1 MRTIHDHRLEQ
12 IERYYDCVPRSSS
25 TPQQCGP
32 FTIFAALPGTGWQ
45 LYARP
50 TLGAGKPFEG
60 AGQSMGSGQLEAVD
74 VERVLARQVELGV
87 PQAIEWVDE
96 VTPSLTAA
104 VKTAGYEPQRY
115 PLLALNTAANT
126 GRDHDPDHDPD
137 PRARTLHASEPLLAL
152 AVGAVSAGFHER
164 DDIEPRETGIR
175 PLLIERGDLVV
186 VASFE
191 GDRLCGAGSAAPRGD
206 VAELMGIA
214 VPPGHRHR
222 GHGTAITRSLVNAC
236 SERDVGLVFLSAG
249 SDAAAEIYRRVGF
262 TDVGTACILTLTG

>member
-1 MRTIHDHRLEQ
+1 MRTIHDHRLEH
-12 IERYYDCVPRSSS
+12 IEAYYDCVPRASS
-25 TPQQCGP
+25 TPQPCGP
-32 FTIFAALPGTGWQ
+32 FTIFAAMPGTGWQ

-50 TLGAGKPFEG
+50 TLDGGKPFEG
-60 AGQSMGSGQLEAVD
+60 AGQLTGSGQLEAAD
-74 VERVLARQVELGV
+74 VESVLARQVELGV

-104 VKTAGYEPQRY
+104 VTAAGYEPQFY
-115 PLLALNTAANT
+115 PLLALRTAPNA
-126 GRDHDPDHDPD
+126 GHDHEPD

-164 DDIEPRETGIR
+164 DDVEPRDTGIR

-222 GHGTAITRSLVNAC
+222 GHGTAITRSLVAAC
-236 SERDVGLVFLSAG
+236 RERDVSLVFLSAG

-262 TDVGTACILTLTG
+262 TDVGTACILTLPG

>member
-1 MRTIHDHRLEQ
+1 MRSLHDHRLEH
-12 IERYYDCVPRSSS
+12 IERYYDCVPRASSA
-25 TPQQCGP
+25 PQQCGP

-50 TLGAGKPFEG
+50 TLDGGKPLEG
-60 AGQSMGSGQLEAVD
+60 AARSMGSRRFEATD
-74 VERVLARQVELGV
+74 VKSVLVRQVELGV

-96 VTPSLTAA
+96 VTPSLTTA
-104 VKTAGYEPQRY
+104 VEAAGYEPQRY
-115 PLLALNTAANT
+115 PLLALSTAANA
-126 GRDHDPDHDPD
+126 GRDHEPDL
-137 PRARTLHASEPLLAL
+137 RARTLHASEPSLAL

-164 DDIEPRETGIR
+164 DDVEPHDTGIR

-222 GHGTAITRSLVNAC
+222 GHGTAITRSLVDAC
-236 SERDVGLVFLSAG
+236 RARDVGLVFLSAG
-249 SDAAAEIYRRVGF
+249 SDSAAEIYRRVGF
-262 TDVGTACILTLTG
+262 TDVGTACILTLPD